1 MLEEFGDFWT
11 IPADYRC
18 ITTNAILRKNGNAI
32 LGKGIAL
39 QARRR
44 YPDLEI
50 TLGKLIRIYGN
61 HVFNLGNGLISF
73 PTKWHWRE
81 DSDIELIKRSA
92 QEIVFLLKDD
102 PAKRV
107 LLIRPGCN
115 NGNLHW
121 SGVKPF
127 IQNILSD
134 DKFIIVN
141 NENSYSPYQKEI
153 SKDRIQ
159 NLLDLYRRNK

>member
-1 MLEEFGDFWT
+1 MLEEYEDFWT
-11 IPADYRC
+11 ISGDYRC

-32 LGKGIAL
+32 LGKGVAL
-39 QARRR
+39 EARRR

-50 TLGKLIRIYGN
+50 NLGKLIREYGN
-61 HVFNLGNGLISF
+61 HVFKLCSELISF

-92 QEIVFLLKDD
+92 QELVYLLKDD

-107 LLIRPGCN
+107 LMTRPGCG
-115 NGNLHW
+115 NGNLRW
-121 SGVKPF
+121 SIVKPF
-127 IQNILSD
+127 IQNILKD

-141 NENSYSPYQKEI
+141 NENVI
-153 SKDRIQ
+153 SDI
-159 NLLDLYRRNK
+159 NKRK